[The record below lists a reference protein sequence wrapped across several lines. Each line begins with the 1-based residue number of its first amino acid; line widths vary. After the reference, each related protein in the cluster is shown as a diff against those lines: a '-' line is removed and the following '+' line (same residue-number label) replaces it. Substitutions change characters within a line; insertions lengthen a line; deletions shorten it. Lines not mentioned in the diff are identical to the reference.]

1 MRIREGIEVLR
12 ALLFAILWTSLI
24 APLTILLA
32 CVVGLL
38 AGGPGAS
45 PPSRNRVRRER
56 RIWHCNRRFRHYR
69 RF

>member
-1 MRIREGIEVLR
+1 MKVQGVLEILR
-12 ALLFAILWTSLI
+12 ALLFAILWTFLI

-38 AGGPGAS
+38 AGGEA
-45 PPSRNRVRRER
+45 PSRNRVRRER

-69 RF
+69 RGR